1 VTLDEYERAK
11 FALADIL
18 RGLGGLRPG
27 SKELDAVHLRS
38 LFARLSEDRFNLVV
52 VGRFNRGKTTLM
64 NAMLGMDCLPMG
76 VVPLTSV
83 ITSVTY
89 GSEPKVVLHYR
100 HTSLFMDIPLEQ
112 LAEHV
117 TERGNPGNA
126 RGISVADVQLP
137 SDILRHG
144 FRFVDTPGLG
154 STIAE
159 NTRTTEGFLPESD
172 ALLLI
177 TSYDSPLS
185 EEEERVL
192 HQGRAAGKRVF
203 IVLNKQDTA
212 RPADRDE
219 VAAHMARQLTRIYG
233 GDPPPVFSLSASQAL
248 AARLR
253 RDANALAESGLPRL
267 EDTVIRFLVE
277 ERQRELLAAMC
288 RRIDA
293 LLQQAGSD
301 ELAGRLAQLRLT
313 LDHAPAPAA
322 ATAAPMPPSVPAFL
336 PRCEICEA
344 LANAGFQFFAHF
356 QSALYTDPR
365 TRSDLAERGGL
376 CVPHLRYLG
385 QIAALR
391 EIAVGLSDVV
401 GLQAAELRARAGRGR
416 GGPLAGEPAG
426 ESRRSDNACPACA
439 ALAPVRTN
447 ALAGL
452 ARLAARQGAAAVQ
465 HRSAL
470 CMPHFAGLLDLVADP
485 ALRRDLLDGQAGV
498 LQRLEEDARRF
509 ALRQD
514 AAQRYAASKEELTAA
529 QRVLEMLAVDPRAEM
544 ASDTQRA
551 PGVGSGTR

>member
-1 VTLDEYERAK
+1 VTLAEYERAK

-18 RGLGGLRPG
+18 RGLGGPKAG
-27 SKELDAVHLRS
+27 SKERDAEHLRN

-64 NAMLGMDCLPMG
+64 NAMLGMDRLPMG
-76 VVPLTSV
+76 VVPVTSV

-126 RGISVADVQLP
+126 RGISVAEVQLP
-137 SDILRHG
+137 ADILRHG

-154 STIAE
+154 STITE

-192 HQGRAAGKRVF
+192 HQARAAGKRVF
-203 IVLNKQDTA
+203 IVLNKQDMV

-233 GDPPPVFSLSASQAL
+233 GDLPPVFSLSASQAL

-253 RDANALAESGLPRL
+253 RDANTLAQSGLPRL
-267 EDTVIRFLVE
+267 ENAVIRFFVE
-277 ERQRELLAAMC
+277 ERQREFLTAMC
-288 RRIDA
+288 GRLEE

-301 ELAGRLAQLRLT
+301 ELSDRLAELRLK
-313 LDHAPAPAA
+313 LEHAPVPAD
-322 ATAAPMPPSVPAFL
+322 ATAARMRPSVPALL
-336 PRCEICEA
+336 PRCEICVA

-356 QSALYTDPR
+356 QFALYTESR
-365 TRSDLAERGGL
+365 TRKDLAERGGL
-376 CVPHLRYLG
+376 CAPHLRYLA
-385 QIAALR
+385 QIAAPR
-391 EIAVGLSDVV
+391 EIAVGLSEVL
-401 GLQAAELRARAGRGR
+401 GFQAAHLRAFAHLDRNGM
-416 GGPLAGEPAG
+416 PLCEAAG
-426 ESRRSDNACPACA
+426 ESRRENVCPACV
-439 ALAPVRTN
+439 ALAPVKTN
-447 ALAGL
+447 TLAGL
-452 ARLAARQGAAAVQ
+452 ARLAARQGATAVQ

-470 CMPHFAGLLDLVADP
+470 CMPHFAELLGLIAEP
-485 ALRRDLLDGQAGV
+485 ALRRDLLDDQAGLLERV
-498 LQRLEEDARRF
+498 EEDARRF

-514 AAQRYAASKEELTAA
+514 AAQRYAASKEELKAA
-529 QRVLEMLAVDPRAEM
+529 QRILEMLAVDPRAEM
-544 ASDTQRA
+544 ASDMKLSPNAGNGKR
-551 PGVGSGTR
+551 